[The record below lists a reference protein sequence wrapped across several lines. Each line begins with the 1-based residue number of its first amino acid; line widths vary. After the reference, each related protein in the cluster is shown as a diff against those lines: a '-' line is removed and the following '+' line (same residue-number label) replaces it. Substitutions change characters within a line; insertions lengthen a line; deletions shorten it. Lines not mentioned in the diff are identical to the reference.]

1 MNKTRKLFFYV
12 LFDILSAILTW
23 SIFFIYRKYNVEHS
37 VFEHFT
43 TSVLHDSRLY
53 TGMLTL
59 PIYWCFLHTFIGAYS
74 NPFRKSRLREL
85 EITILTV
92 FFGTLIFF
100 FAFILDDIVN
110 RPFDY
115 VKYFMILLFTQFFLT
130 YIPRLLITTT
140 TINKINSG
148 KIGFKTLIIGS
159 DVVAL
164 NIYRNII
171 KQTPYVEKY
180 FLWYIQIPEEH
191 DEAIANTL
199 PCLGALSDLASIV
212 KEYQIKDLV
221 IAVQNG
227 KRKLLETIISSIG
240 DNRDLTLKIIPQSQ
254 DFLIG
259 NVKISAILQEPLI
272 SISTSDLPVW
282 QQFIKR
288 FMDVTFSIFAMIV
301 LLPLYLFCIIGIKL
315 SSKGTIFYLQER
327 IGLNGKPFKIFKFRS
342 MVANAETGTP
352 QLSSKGDPRITKF
365 GHFMRKTRIDE
376 TPQFANVL
384 LGDMSLVGPR
394 PERQYYIDQL
404 VKVAP
409 HYKLLLKVK
418 PGMTS
423 WGQVKFGYAENIDEM
438 VERLK
443 WDILYLDNMSLQTD
457 IKILIYTVLIVLKGK
472 GK

>member
-1 MNKTRKLFFYV
+1 MNKTRKLFFYI
-12 LFDILSAILTW
+12 LFDILSAVLTW
-23 SIFFIYRKYNVEHS
+23 ILFFIYRKYNVDHS
-37 VFEHFT
+37 VLEHFT
-43 TSVLHDSRLY
+43 ISIFHDSNFY
-53 TGMLTL
+53 VGIVAL
-59 PIYWCFLHTFIGAYS
+59 PAYWCFLHTFIGAYTY
-74 NPFRKSRLREL
+74 PFRKSRLREL
-85 EITILTV
+85 EITILST

-110 RPFDY
+110 HPFDY
-115 VKYFMILLFTQFFLT
+115 VKYFVILLFLQFFLT
-130 YIPRLLITTT
+130 YIPRLLITTI

-148 KIGFKTLIIGS
+148 KIGFKTLIVGS
-159 DVVAL
+159 DIVAL
-164 NIYRNII
+164 NIYQNII

-180 FLWYIQIPEEH
+180 ILGYIQVPEEQ
-191 DEAIANTL
+191 DESISIKL
-199 PCLGALSDLASIV
+199 PCLGRFSDLPSVI
-212 KEYQIKDLV
+212 KEYQIKELV

-227 KRKLLETIISSIG
+227 KRKLIETIFTSIG
-240 DNRDLTLKIIPQSQ
+240 DHRDLMLKIIPQSQ

-272 SISTSDLPVW
+272 SVSTGDIPVW
-282 QQFIKR
+282 QIFIKR
-288 FMDVTFSIFAMIV
+288 FMDVTFSAFAII
-301 LLPLYLFCIIGIKL
+301 LLFPLYLFCIVGIKI
-315 SSKGTIFYLQER
+315 SSKGSIFYLQER
-327 IGLNGKPFKIFKFRS
+327 IGINGKPFQIIKFRS
-342 MVANAETGTP
+342 MVANAEKGIP
-352 QLSSKGDPRITKF
+352 LLSSKDDPRITKF
-365 GHFMRKTRIDE
+365 GRFMRKTRLDE
-376 TPQFANVL
+376 TPQFVNVL

-409 HYKLLLKVK
+409 YYRLLLRVK

-457 IKILIYTVLIVLKGK
+457 IKILIYTFLIVLKGS

>member
-1 MNKTRKLFFYV
+1 MNKLRKLFLYL
-12 LFDILSAILTW
+12 LFDILAAVSTW
-23 SIFFIYRKYNVEHS
+23 IIFFIYRKYNVDHS
-37 VFEHFT
+37 VFEHLTQSIFN
-43 TSVLHDSRLY
+43 DSTFYIGILA
-53 TGMLTL
+53 L
-59 PIYWCFLHTFIGAYS
+59 PFYWCFLHTFIGIYT
-74 NPFRKSRLREL
+74 NPYRKSRLREL
-85 EITILTV
+85 EITILTT
-92 FFGTLIFF
+92 FFGTLLFF

-115 VKYFMILLFTQFFLT
+115 VKYFMILLFLQFFLT
-130 YIPRLLITTT
+130 YIPRLLITTY
-140 TINKINSG
+140 TINNIKSG
-148 KIGFKTLIIGS
+148 KIGFRTLIIGS
-159 DVVAL
+159 DLVAL
-164 NIYRNII
+164 NIYQNII

-180 FLWYIQIPEEH
+180 ILGYIQVPEEQ
-191 DEAIANTL
+191 DEAIAAKL
-199 PCLGALSDLASIV
+199 PCLGYLPDLNAIIQ
-212 KEYQIKDLV
+212 ELQIKELV
-221 IAVQNG
+221 IAIQNG
-227 KRKLLETIISSIG
+227 KRKLLETIITSIG

-272 SISTSDLPVW
+272 SVSTSDLPVW
-282 QQFIKR
+282 QYFIKR
-288 FMDVTFSIFAMIV
+288 FMDVTVSTLAMFV
-301 LLPLYLFCIIGIKL
+301 LLPLYIFCIIGIKL
-315 SSKGTIFYLQER
+315 TSKGSIFYLQER
-327 IGLNGKPFKIFKFRS
+327 IGLNGKPFQIIKFRS
-342 MVANAETGTP
+342 MIADAETGTP

-365 GHFMRKTRIDE
+365 GHFMRKTRMDE
-376 TPQFANVL
+376 IPQFANVF
-384 LGDMSLVGPR
+384 LGEMSLVGPR

-457 IKILIYTVLIVLKGK
+457 IKILIYTALIVLKGK